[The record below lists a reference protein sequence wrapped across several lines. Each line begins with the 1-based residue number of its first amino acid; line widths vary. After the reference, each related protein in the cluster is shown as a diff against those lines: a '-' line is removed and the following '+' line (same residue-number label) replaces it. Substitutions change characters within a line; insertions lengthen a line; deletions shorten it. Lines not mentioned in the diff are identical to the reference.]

1 MQFDM
6 RLGAPR
12 DEAGERVERKG
23 KICSDNGWRCLQ
35 RSFSAASRLAA
46 QSGARSPPV

>member
-23 KICSDNGWRCLQ
+23 KICSDYRDHLVLEGLKNSRCKDH
-35 RSFSAASRLAA
+35 
-46 QSGARSPPV
+46 